1 MKARRQCIEERED
14 IKYGK
19 NINIKQNFILSENIL
34 HTERKIFFRNNKKK
48 KNSGICYYQ
57 VCTTRSQSYLGKRK
71 IIPAENMG
79 MQEKIKNTRKDKY
92 VGRCKLT
99 LIL

>member
-14 IKYGK
+14 IKYRK

-48 KNSGICYYQ
+48 KTVEFVI
-57 VCTTRSQSYLGKRK
+57 TRCALQEVGVTWEKEKSSQLKTW
-71 IIPAENMG
+71 E
-79 MQEKIKNTRKDKY
+79 
-92 VGRCKLT
+92 CKKK
-99 LIL
+99 

>member
-48 KNSGICYYQ
+48 KQWNLLLPGVHYRKSEL
-57 VCTTRSQSYLGKRK
+57 LGKK
-71 IIPAENMG
+71 
-79 MQEKIKNTRKDKY
+79 KNHPS
-92 VGRCKLT
+92 
-99 LIL
+99 